1 MSNPNARECEHGRQ
15 RGHCADCDVVELEG
29 ELAEIREEIQ
39 RLLRWTREKPTVP
52 GWYWMQSK
60 TQSATI
66 VRIDTSV
73 DDNLCVDGLEDF
85 DCEAWQ
91 DDLGTMAGGE
101 WAGPIPAPG
110 ERS

>member
-1 MSNPNARECEHGRQ
+1 MTLKEIVEGGKNDTIGFQTVISAHGAER
-15 RGHCADCDVVELEG
+15 V
-29 ELAEIREEIQ
+29 LAEIRAEIQ
-39 RLLRWTREKPTVP
+39 RLLRWTREKPTAP

-66 VRIDTSV
+66 VRVDTSV

-101 WAGPIPAPG
+101 WAGPIPEPG